1 MAVVHQ
7 ATQPEPTD
15 KETITLGTHLSF
27 EALDQLNAEL
37 LPERAMLGGVA
48 GGAGAAGASSSSA
61 ASGGAVGGGG
71 GVALTSCAA
80 VVQPAPS
87 VLSLLGLATNET
99 IVTCVP
105 GAVGTF

>member
-1 MAVVHQ
+1 MSS
-7 ATQPEPTD
+7 TGRLNRPPTD
-15 KETITLGTHLSF
+15 KETMTLDTYLSF

-48 GGAGAAGASSSSA
+48 GAAGASSSSA
-61 ASGGAVGGGG
+61 ASGAAVGGGG
-71 GVALTSCAA
+71 GFALNSCST

-87 VLSLLGLATNET
+87 VLSLLGLATNEVIT
-99 IVTCVP
+99 TCVP